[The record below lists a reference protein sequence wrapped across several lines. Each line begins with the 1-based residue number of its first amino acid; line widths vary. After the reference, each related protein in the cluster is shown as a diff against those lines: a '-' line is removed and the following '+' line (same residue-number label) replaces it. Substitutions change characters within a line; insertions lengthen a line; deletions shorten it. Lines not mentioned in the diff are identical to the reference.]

1 MLAAKQLMK
10 GKEEFKVTDTSD
22 PLYNRKQ
29 RMNYYAVTALL
40 ARVYLWGN
48 DKEAALKEAKEI
60 IGEAGGESPASYEL
74 ANSAATTSDPMF
86 NKELIFT
93 LDVQK
98 LKDNSDIYFTESFS
112 STSNILTMSS

>member
-1 MLAAKQLMK
+1 M
-10 GKEEFKVTDTSD
+10 
-22 PLYNRKQ
+22 
-29 RMNYYAVTALL
+29 
-40 ARVYLWGN
+40 
-48 DKEAALKEAKEI
+48 KEAKEI

-112 STSNILTMSS
+112 STSNILTMSSKGKRIFSMVPDWIMSSEIIGLPRIPTVVRSY